1 NHLQAD
7 RLLYEIFKEQLRSYK
22 LIIRGVIGMIENT
35 IKEVELF
42 EQMKHGEPVL
52 FVTSIGYI
60 IGITDIPDEIP
71 HSVVKLKDVYINCV
85 SASRVNR
92 FSKGLTISVDQ
103 IIGFNALTAEE
114 MDRMITNWQVSMAP
128 TIG

>member
-1 NHLQAD
+1 
-7 RLLYEIFKEQLRSYK
+7 
-22 LIIRGVIGMIENT
+22 M
-35 IKEVELF
+35 KEVELF